1 MKKKLTIS
9 FVVGLVISAA
19 ALYFAFKNIPVR
31 ELGRYLGSINY
42 FWMVP
47 AVAVTLFSFFLRA
60 VRWRTILASV
70 RRIGIWRAYHPMII
84 GFMIN
89 CVLPG
94 RLGEAARPV
103 ILQKE
108 EKIAFTTGLATVA
121 AERAFDI
128 FFLVVLFLITAAV
141 VTIDPELN
149 VSFGG
154 HQLNRET
161 LVLVFHGL
169 VKLGVVLITG
179 IVLFSI
185 EKVRDMLYRVIR
197 FTPRLF
203 FFAGPGFQAAFGRR
217 LCEPVIGILENI
229 ARGFSLVKYPRRI
242 LYCATL
248 SALIWALQALAYYLV
263 SLGCPGLNLGYF
275 EIAAVMVIICFFI
288 SLPSVPG
295 WWGLWEAAGVFAL
308 SLFGVASKQAAGY
321 TLVNHALQVVPV
333 IIAGLASA
341 LLLSVNIGK
350 ITYRTEETSTQH
362 VET

>member
-1 MKKKLTIS
+1 MKKNVTIS
-9 FVVGLVISAA
+9 FIAGLVISGA
-19 ALYFAFKNIPVR
+19 ALYFAFKNIPLR

-47 AVAVTLFSFFLRA
+47 AVAISLFSFYLRA
-60 VRWRTILASV
+60 VRWRLILESV
-70 RRIGIWRAYHPMII
+70 RKIGVWRAYHPMII

-94 RLGEAARPV
+94 RLGEVARPA

-128 FFLVVLFLITAAV
+128 FFLVALFLVTAGMV
-141 VTIDPELN
+141 KIDPDLN
-149 VSFGG
+149 MAFGS

-161 LVLVFHGL
+161 LVLVFNTL
-169 VKLGVVLITG
+169 VKLGVVLIAG

-185 EKVRDMLYRVIR
+185 GNVRGILYRAIR
-197 FTPRLF
+197 FMPRLF
-203 FFAGPGFQAAFGRR
+203 FFAGQGFQAAFGRR
-217 LCEPVIGILENI
+217 VCEPVIGILENI
-229 ARGFSLVKYPRRI
+229 ARGFSLVRYPRRI
-242 LYCATL
+242 FYCATL
-248 SALIWALQALAYYLV
+248 SAIIWALQALSYYLV
-263 SLGCPGLNLGYF
+263 SLGCPGINLGFF
-275 EIAAVMVIICFFI
+275 EIAAAMVIICFFI

-321 TLVNHALQVVPV
+321 TLVNHALQVLPV
-333 IIAGLASA
+333 IIAGLGSA
-341 LLLSVNIGK
+341 LFLSVNIGK
-350 ITYRTEETSTQH
+350 IAYQPDIT
-362 VET
+362 